1 MSETTETRQ
10 SAPAST
16 NCLQQIYSAVSCLVD
31 LVDYLAH
38 KQSNQYEWLASQE
51 RRQLCRVH
59 EEMEKLGT
67 ALKSTC
73 EQALGTQ
80 PRQWRDGDVVSLE
93 RGTPIMRLSCLDPE
107 YPWRRMSAMFDSP
120 GYADADL
127 CLPPARYCFNLLDLP
142 AQGPIVVGLTEE
154 EASDVLCGLAI
165 GPKRD
170 TIENTNAAGR
180 KLSKALASYRRQEA
194 RV

>member
-10 SAPAST
+10 SAPTST
-16 NCLQQIYSAVSCLVD
+16 NCLQETYSAVSCLVD

-67 ALKSTC
+67 TLKSTR

-80 PRQWRDGDVVSLE
+80 PRQWRKWDVAADNGGIFLRIAGQARMHDE
-93 RGTPIMRLSCLDPE
+93 HCWENLSGQFTYRSDNELTGNQA
-107 YPWRRMSAMFDSP
+107 RFLFNL
-120 GYADADL
+120 ADL
-127 CLPPARYCFNLLDLP
+127 L
-142 AQGPIVVGLTEE
+142 AQGPIVVGLTK
-154 EASDVLCGLAI
+154 EAAEGALRGHWDAKDCL
-165 GPKRD
+165 
-170 TIENTNAAGR
+170 NA
-180 KLSKALASYRRQEA
+180 KLRAALAACEQQEVRA
-194 RV
+194 